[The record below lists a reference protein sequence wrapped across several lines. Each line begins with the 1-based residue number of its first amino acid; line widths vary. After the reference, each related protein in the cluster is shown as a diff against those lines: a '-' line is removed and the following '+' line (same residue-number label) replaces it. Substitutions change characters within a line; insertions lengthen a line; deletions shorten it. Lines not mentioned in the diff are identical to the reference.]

1 MRVELTTWMLP
12 TVLSIQLQDLWRCNA
27 VVNEELFGIYMYQ
40 SQPLKTCR
48 IYIIHQPV
56 SVSSYSS
63 IIPLI
68 L

>member
-40 SQPLKTCR
+40 TTTPEDVSD
-48 IYIIHQPV
+48 IYNTSAGQCVIVQ
-56 SVSSYSS
+56 
-63 IIPLI
+63 
-68 L
+68 